1 MRSGSGFTR
10 YGRSLKKIKLGP
22 ETEARR
28 KVEKVPF
35 AKMKEF
41 L

>member
-1 MRSGSGFTR
+1 MRFRSGFTS
-10 YGRSLKKIKLGP
+10 YGRSLKKIKFGP